1 MPLMRPRAAVDPTL
15 TPRAAPARRP
25 TRAAPAPLTR
35 IHPARAAGATFRRF
49 SDGTR
54 LESVKSGMK
63 TQLLKATH
71 AQDSRPLSE
80 TRYTTHSNNRRSRC
94 ALTGAR
100 AAPRELEG
108 ILGCPMSH
116 VPHTS
121 TVQSQSRSPSS
132 PHRGH
137 VDSSQRVRA
146 SCGIPA
152 GTAHHGAAWVRAMG
166 GESPRRRF
174 SSRLAGAAP
183 PPSPPPVLG
192 AGGRL
197 AASRNTKGR

>member
-25 TRAAPAPLTR
+25 ARAAPAPLTR
-35 IHPARAAGATFRRF
+35 IHPARAAGATF
-49 SDGTR
+49 SLLTGVSKV
-54 LESVKSGMK
+54 ESVKSGMK

-71 AQDSRPLSE
+71 AQNSRPLSE

-146 SCGIPA
+146 SCEIPA
-152 GTAHHGAAWVRAMG
+152 GTAHHGAAWVRVLGAEG
-166 GESPRRRF
+166 PCRRA
-174 SSRLAGAAP
+174 SSRRAAAAP
-183 PPSPPPVLG
+183 PPSPSPV
-192 AGGRL
+192 
-197 AASRNTKGR
+197 AACGSRNTMGR

>member
-1 MPLMRPRAAVDPTL
+1 MRPRAAVDPPL
-15 TPRAAPARRP
+15 RSRAPTRDSAPTYPEPARPPSR
-25 TRAAPAPLTR
+25 TRGEIAIANCNSGKRQLGSA
-35 IHPARAAGATFRRF
+35 
-49 SDGTR
+49 
-54 LESVKSGMK
+54 SGMK

-71 AQDSRPLSE
+71 AQNSRPLSE

-100 AAPRELEG
+100 AAPRDVESRV
-108 ILGCPMSH
+108 LGCPMSH

-146 SCGIPA
+146 SCEIPA
-152 GTAHHGAAWVRAMG
+152 GTAHHGAAWVRVLGAEG
-166 GESPRRRF
+166 PCRRA
-174 SSRLAGAAP
+174 SSRRAAAAP
-183 PPSPPPVLG
+183 PPSPSPV
-192 AGGRL
+192 
-197 AASRNTKGR
+197 AACGSRNTMGR